1 MRLRQHVIAAVA
13 LIAAVG
19 MLTATPALADEVQP
33 SPPAAADV
41 AAEPAPVVP
50 SDPAPTPTQTPGP
63 YLAYPAAPADS
74 AAPAAP
80 VAQPKPVHRP
90 VVNSPLPLRRGASG
104 WRVRDVQERLAWL
117 GYPLSPIDTSKD
129 RVWASTTAAVK
140 KFQYKWG
147 YGSTGVV
154 GPGTWDLLKE
164 KAGTV
169 GKLPAACTSER
180 TLCIDKSTRLLR
192 LVDHGDVQ
200 LTLDARFGMPGH
212 ETREGSFR
220 VNSKSR
226 DHVSSLYRT
235 WMPFA
240 MFFSGGEAVH
250 YSPYFARDGY
260 NGGSHGCVGL
270 RDFDKAQWLFDHI
283 GVGTKVYVYWS

>member
-1 MRLRQHVIAAVA
+1 MRLRKHAAAAVT
-13 LIAAVG
+13 LAA
-19 MLTATPALADEVQP
+19 ALALVTASPVRADDVAP
-33 SPPAAADV
+33 SPPAV
-41 AAEPAPVVP
+41 AEAPAEPAPTLP
-50 SDPAPTPTQTPGP
+50 AEPAPA
-63 YLAYPAAPADS
+63 LPAEPAPALP
-74 AAPAAP
+74 AEPVPPAPPAAP
-80 VAQPKPVHRP
+80 VAHPKPVHKP
-90 VVNSPLPLRRGASG
+90 VVNSPLPLRRGAAG
-104 WRVRDVQERLAWL
+104 WRVRDVQDRLAWL
-117 GYPLSPIDTSKD
+117 GYSLSPIDTSKD
-129 RVWASTTAAVK
+129 RVWTSTTAAVK

-147 YGSTGVV
+147 YGATGVV

-169 GKLPAACTSER
+169 GKLPAACASER

-192 LVDHGDVQ
+192 LVDHGDVE
-200 LTLDARFGMPGH
+200 LTLDARFGMSGV

-240 MFFSGGEAVH
+240 MFFSGGQAVH

-270 RDFDKAQWLFDHI
+270 RDFEKAQWLFDHI
-283 GVGTKVYVYWS
+283 GVGTKVYVYRS